1 MPPLNS
7 PRQEKFAQLAVAGL
21 PLVRAYEEAGYQA
34 HTSNASRLSANE
46 PVKERMAELQ
56 RPAADLAQI
65 TVATLVAAADEVR
78 GLAIRDKQH
87 SAAVGAIKEMGIL
100 TGLRIDR
107 REIGDPGEFA
117 RLSDDELMKVIEG
130 SVDLVALPETP

>member
-1 MPPLNS
+1 MPPLSN
-7 PRQEKFAQLAVAGL
+7 PRQEKFVQLAVTGM
-21 PLVRAYEEAGYQA
+21 PLIKAYEEAGYEP
-34 HTSNASRLSANE
+34 HTSNASRLIANE
-46 PVKERMAELQ
+46 PVKERVAELQ

-78 GLAIRDKQH
+78 EKALEYKQL

-130 SVDLVALPETP
+130 SVELVALPSET